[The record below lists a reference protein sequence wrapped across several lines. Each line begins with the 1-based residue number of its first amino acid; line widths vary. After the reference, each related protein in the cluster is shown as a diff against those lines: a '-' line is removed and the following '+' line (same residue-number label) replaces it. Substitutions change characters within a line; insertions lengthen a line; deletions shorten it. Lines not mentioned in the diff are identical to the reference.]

1 MSCHSDEC
9 SSNSSMLLRVLLYT
23 LGLAV
28 GTIVILSLPEL
39 KRYIKI
45 SSM

>member
-1 MSCHSDEC
+1 MSCC
-9 SSNSSMLLRVLLYT
+9 NSKACAEVKVLH
-23 LGLAV
+23 AV
-28 GTIVILSLPEL
+28 GWLFLAAVGIVVVASLPEL

>member
-1 MSCHSDEC
+1 MSCCAC
-9 SSNSSMLLRVLLYT
+9 SENACRKTV
-23 LGLAV
+23 GLFGIVFAV
-28 GTIVILSLPEL
+28 VIGGFILASLPEL

>member
-1 MSCHSDEC
+1 MPCSTSDEVQLKIVHGFLC
-9 SSNSSMLLRVLLYT
+9 A
-23 LGLAV
+23 LGIGA
-28 GTIVILSLPEL
+28 IVVFLFSLPEL

>member
-1 MSCHSDEC
+1 MSRASDEATVKAVHVFLC
-9 SSNSSMLLRVLLYT
+9 A
-23 LGLAV
+23 LGV
-28 GTIVILSLPEL
+28 GVGIMFLFSLPEL

>member
-1 MSCHSDEC
+1 MSRASDKATVKAVHIF
-9 SSNSSMLLRVLLYT
+9 LWA
-23 LGLAV
+23 LAIAAGSV
-28 GTIVILSLPEL
+28 FVLSLPEL

>member
-1 MSCHSDEC
+1 MSCSSDKATARAVQVFFC
-9 SSNSSMLLRVLLYT
+9 A
-23 LGLAV
+23 LGVAAGV
-28 GTIVILSLPEL
+28 AFVLSLPEL

>member
-1 MSCHSDEC
+1 MSCTGDQGPYISLRT
-9 SSNSSMLLRVLLYT
+9 MGWLLLFLVGGFVLF
-23 LGLAV
+23 
-28 GTIVILSLPEL
+28 SLPEL

>member
-1 MSCHSDEC
+1 MSRESDAATAKAVQVFVC
-9 SSNSSMLLRVLLYT
+9 A
-23 LGLAV
+23 LGVAV
-28 GTIVILSLPEL
+28 GVIFVLSLPEL

>member
-1 MSCHSDEC
+1 MTTPSEEIQLKALHLFLCAIG
-9 SSNSSMLLRVLLYT
+9 
-23 LGLAV
+23 LGVVVVFL
-28 GTIVILSLPEL
+28 LSLPEL